1 MSVVPLF
8 AAGALTGEEDGYQFI
23 VGLAAMFVT
32 VAVSMMFIIPAGI
45 TIESFS
51 KLLQE
56 EEYAKEEKD
65 PILDAITTAYWL
77 VVTAIYLIYS
87 FISHDWHMSWVI
99 WPIAGVIYA
108 AARGI
113 YTALLR
119 KRGQ

>member
-1 MSVVPLF
+1 MSKRNLKK
-8 AAGALTGEEDGYQFI
+8 LRKEN
-23 VGLAAMFVT
+23 
-32 VAVSMMFIIPAGI
+32 
-45 TIESFS
+45 ES
-51 KLLQE
+51 L
-56 EEYAKEEKD
+56 KEMCARKMAPSTD

-99 WPIAGVIYA
+99 WPAAGVIYA